1 MTLKNYNI
9 ILNLHTRGSSELEI
23 DEINELKN
31 NHLIIN
37 NTEYHASQ
45 IIEISNIIIGVGTSV
60 LLECITKGKF
70 YYLSYLRSIKLF
82 LRIFMKINYQNQ
94 ILKLLKF

>member
-23 DEINELKN
+23 DEINELKKN

-60 LLECITKGKF
+60 LLECITKEKSF
-70 YYLSYLRSIKLF
+70 I
-82 LRIFMKINYQNQ
+82 I
-94 ILKLLKF
+94 